1 MVVGNWRVVFGNWR
15 WYSETR
21 IRKLEVVFGMVFGN
35 YTVVFGNWDVVLG
48 VVFGNLGVVSET
60 GSYIR
65 KLIYIIGNWIPGI
78 ENPRATTT
86 QCWFYFCPSAELFNG
101 DPTS

>member
-21 IRKLEVVFGMVFGN
+21 IRKLEVAFGMVFGN

-48 VVFGNLGVVSET
+48 NWEWYSETWEWYRKLGVTFGN
-60 GSYIR
+60 
-65 KLIYIIGNWIPGI
+65 
-78 ENPRATTT
+78 
-86 QCWFYFCPSAELFNG
+86 
-101 DPTS
+101 